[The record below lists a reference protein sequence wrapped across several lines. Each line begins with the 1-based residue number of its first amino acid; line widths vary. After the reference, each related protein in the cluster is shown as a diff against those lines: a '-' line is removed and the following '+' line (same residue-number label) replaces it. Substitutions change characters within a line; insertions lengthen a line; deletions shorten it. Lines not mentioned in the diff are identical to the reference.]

1 MLPEV
6 ATVCAE
12 LALREPIFHHPE
24 LGTTRADFEAQTV
37 EDFWEVGASGTV
49 YRRDQIWDI
58 LAARYA
64 DPRHDDRW
72 AASDFFCR
80 ELGPGTYLLT
90 YLLDQAGR
98 ITRRAT
104 VWRRG
109 AQTWQIVYHHGTVV
123 SEA

>member
-49 YRRDQIWDI
+49 YRREQIWDI

-64 DPRHDDRW
+64 DPRHDDSW
-72 AASDFFCR
+72 AASDFLCR
-80 ELGPGTYLLT
+80 ELGPGT